1 LTEAPLTD
9 THGIG
14 TGHSDVARLIT
25 DAIRAGSLSPG
36 ARLPTEREWVERTGQ
51 SRTAVRRALARL
63 EADGSI
69 IRHVGRGTF
78 VAPAPTT
85 DIGAPGISSPSEI
98 MAVRLLIEPAAMPM
112 VVTSARQS
120 DFEEME
126 RCLSGG
132 ENNRDYELFEQ
143 WDAAF
148 HRSLA
153 VATQNQLLVAIMGVL
168 NEARDQQLWGQL
180 KHRSFS
186 DERCEE
192 YIRDHRN
199 IATAVYDRDGA
210 TAEAAMR
217 THLLRVRQHL
227 LGY

>member
-1 LTEAPLTD
+1 MNEAPWGNHAVGSEGD
-9 THGIG
+9 IVRHI
-14 TGHSDVARLIT
+14 R
-25 DAIRAGSLSPG
+25 DAIRAGSLGPG
-36 ARLPTEREWVERTGQ
+36 TRLPTEREWVENTGQ
-51 SRTAVRRALARL
+51 TRTTVRRALARL
-63 EADGSI
+63 EANGDI

-78 VAPAPTT
+78 VAPPPSRN
-85 DIGAPGISSPSEI
+85 IGAPGTSSPNEI

-112 VVTSARQS
+112 VVASARQS
-120 DFEEME
+120 DFDEME
-126 RCLSGG
+126 RCLRGG
-132 ENNRDYELFEQ
+132 EDHRDYELFEQ

-186 DERCEE
+186 LERSEE
-192 YIRDHRN
+192 YVHDHRS
-199 IATAVYDRDGA
+199 IASAVYERDGDA
-210 TAEAAMR
+210 AEAAMR
-217 THLLRVRQHL
+217 THLLRVRSHL

>member
-1 LTEAPLTD
+1 MNESAPRG
-9 THGIG
+9 THAVSSEG
-14 TGHSDVARLIT
+14 DVARLIS
-25 DAIRAGSLSPG
+25 DAIRTGSLSPG

-51 SRTAVRRALARL
+51 SRTVVRRALARL
-63 EADGSI
+63 EANGRI

-78 VAPAPTT
+78 VAPPPTH
-85 DIGAPGISSPSEI
+85 DIGAPGTNSPSEI

-112 VVTSARQS
+112 VVMSARQN
-120 DFEEME
+120 DFDEME
-126 RCLSGG
+126 RCLRGG
-132 ENNRDYELFEQ
+132 EDNRGYELFER

-186 DERCEE
+186 FERSEE
-192 YIRDHRN
+192 YVRDHRN
-199 IATAVYDRDGA
+199 IAMAVYERDGG

-217 THLLRVRQHL
+217 THLLRVRHHL